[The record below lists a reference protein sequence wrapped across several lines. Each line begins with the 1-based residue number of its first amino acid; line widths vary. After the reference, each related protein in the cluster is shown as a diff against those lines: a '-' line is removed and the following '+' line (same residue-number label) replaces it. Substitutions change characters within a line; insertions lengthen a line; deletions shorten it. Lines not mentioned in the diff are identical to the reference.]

1 MKGLHIHSGYLPGA
15 IGRITELHA
24 RYYHR
29 YWDFGLF
36 FERKVAD
43 GLTEFLGR
51 FKKNRDGLWLSLSD
65 DSIVGAIAIDGKSA
79 EQEGAHLRWFIVD
92 TDIQGSGIGRAL
104 IERAV
109 SFCRQC
115 RYPKIYLWTFQGLD
129 AARHL
134 YESSGFMLTREIM
147 NDSWGKRVNEQLF
160 EKEL

>member
-1 MKGLHIHSGYLPGA
+1 MKGLQFHSGYLPGA

-29 YWDFGLF
+29 YWGFGLF
-36 FERKVAD
+36 FERKVAG

-51 FKKNRDGLWLSLSD
+51 FNKNRDGLWLALSED
-65 DSIVGAIAIDGKSA
+65 TIVGSIAIDGKSA

-92 TDIQGSGIGRAL
+92 TEIQGSGIGRRL

-109 SFCRQC
+109 SFCREC
-115 RYPKIYLWTFQGLD
+115 RYPKIFLWTFQGLD

-134 YESSGFMLTREIM
+134 YETSGFMLSKEIV
-147 NDSWGKRVNEQLF
+147 NDSWGKPVNEQLF
-160 EKEL
+160 EKVL

>member
-1 MKGLHIHSGYLPGA
+1 MKGLQIHSGYIPGA

-51 FKKNRDGLWLSLSD
+51 FDDNRDGLWLTLSED
-65 DSIVGAIAIDGKSA
+65 TIVGSIAIDGKSA

-92 TDIQGSGIGRAL
+92 TEIQGSGIGRTL
-104 IERAV
+104 IERAI
-109 SFCRQC
+109 SFCREC

-134 YESSGFMLTREIM
+134 YESVGFTLGKEIV
-147 NDSWGKRVNEQLF
+147 NDSWGKRVNEQMF
-160 EKEL
+160 EKDL